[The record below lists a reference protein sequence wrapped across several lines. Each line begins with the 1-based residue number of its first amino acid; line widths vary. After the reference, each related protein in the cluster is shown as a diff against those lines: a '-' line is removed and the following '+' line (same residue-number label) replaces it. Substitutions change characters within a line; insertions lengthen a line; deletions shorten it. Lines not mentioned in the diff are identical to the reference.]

1 MGGVAGIK
9 VSPGGEDECILEM
22 DVLWEP
28 EKERIV
34 IGVECPGPNFKVQ
47 VCPKEK
53 RRVHNLLE
61 KQ

>member
-1 MGGVAGIK
+1 

-47 VCPKEK
+47 VCPTEKE
-53 RRVHNLLE
+53 RVHNSLE